1 MKINVTVDLEDFF
14 SEDENSFNEQILNHI
29 EWQVKTQVWN
39 EFKTIALDR
48 FKEKINSEINESKE
62 QEMDRIIH
70 KIFTEKKIKVREATK
85 GNPEP
90 EMVTLF
96 EYIEDKVNKD
106 YFNANNTA
114 DSILNRKLHEKQIQ
128 FEKMIEVAS
137 EKIGSEIKDRYD
149 LLFASQIVSNLNKNG
164 MLKEDIAKILLENNG
179 NQS

>member
-14 SEDENSFNEQILNHI
+14 SEDETSFNEQILSHI
-29 EWQVKTQVWN
+29 EWNVKSQVWN

-48 FKEKINSEINESKE
+48 FKEKINTEINESKE

-70 KIFTEKKIKVREATK
+70 KIFTEKKIKVKEATK

-96 EYIEDKVNKD
+96 EYIEDRINKD
-106 YFNANNTA
+106 YFNPNNTA
-114 DSILNRKLHEKQIQ
+114 DNILNRKLYEKQIN
-128 FEKMIEVAS
+128 FEKMIEQSA

-149 LLFASQIVSNLNKNG
+149 LLFASQIVSNLNKQG
-164 MLKEDIAKILLENNG
+164 MLKDDIAKILLENDK
-179 NQS
+179 